1 MVKSIGKTKRYGNVN
16 SSVIRISNVVA
27 AKLPL
32 SVLSK
37 PALVLDAVGME
48 NGFFPNMARLGK
60 KGLHLSFGIS
70 HGTQIRLGARKKG
83 RVLRHDSTRLR
94 ARTLNISNSQPV
106 N

>member
-1 MVKSIGKTKRYGNVN
+1 MEKTKWSGNGY

-70 HGTQIRLGARKKG
+70 HGTLRLGARKKG

>member
-48 NGFFPNMARLGK
+48 NGFFPNMARLVK
-60 KGLHLSFGIS
+60 KDCICLLESLMAHKLD
-70 HGTQIRLGARKKG
+70 LARVRKAG
-83 RVLRHDSTRLR
+83 FYATIVLAC
-94 ARTLNISNSQPV
+94 ARER
-106 N
+106 